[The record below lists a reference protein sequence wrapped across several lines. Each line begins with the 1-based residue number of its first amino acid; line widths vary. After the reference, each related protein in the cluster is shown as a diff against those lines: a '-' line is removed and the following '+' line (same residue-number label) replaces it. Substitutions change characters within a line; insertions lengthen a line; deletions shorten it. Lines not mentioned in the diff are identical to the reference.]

1 MFAAVLRKCPNAGPK
16 IYGLQ
21 RRVKVA
27 KALLKEE
34 FKGTYTELLELKTL

>member
-1 MFAAVLRKCPNAGPK
+1 
-16 IYGLQ
+16 
-21 RRVKVA
+21 VKVA